1 MFAHPL
7 VLSLALVFAS
17 ISLTASAHELDAA
30 LQNETPPFP
39 LLQKKF
45 TSPETDASFTT
56 FPNGKTFADFKAL
69 LVLGKGEPWTEVQQA
84 EYEKYKQ
91 MPVDKIQWALMDLDT
106 GRMISQSTPSKTR
119 IFGASTSKMFVV
131 SALLDKQNGEVKSYP
146 PVVKDYRDRKGR
158 VIRTEQFSEDDL
170 DHMVRIYMRSN
181 NHSWVL
187 LQQRIGMNEKGEL
200 NADRGRV
207 GNIQFAQKLGYM
219 DSRPWQGDLMLDSV
233 SVSVSRIT
241 EEGFLRNRF
250 NVTDYDYIHGNEL
263 TAADTVKYLYDT
275 YNARYPGAEYAWKLL
290 YTCQTGEKKGN
301 KYLPNTIF
309 VGGKTG
315 TYPGG
320 IGSYG
325 MTEVNGVKKA
335 VGIHNHALTF
345 RHNGTQYGMVVL
357 TDVGTPEAVAV
368 IAGGLMREFLGIN
381 DGMNI
386 QITE

>member
-1 MFAHPL
+1 VSSQNKQHGPEK
-7 VLSLALVFAS
+7 
-17 ISLTASAHELDAA
+17 TLDSPI
-30 LQNETPPFP
+30 E
-39 LLQKKF
+39 KKF
-45 TSPETDASFTT
+45 TAPETDLDFTT
-56 FPNGKTFADFKAL
+56 FPNGRTFAEFKAML
-69 LVLGKGEPWTEVQQA
+69 ILGKGEPWTEMQQA

-91 MPVDKIQWALMDLDT
+91 MPVDKIQWALMNLDT

-131 SALLDKQNGEVKSYP
+131 SALLEKQNGEVRSYP
-146 PVVKDYRDRKGR
+146 PIVKEFRDRKGR
-158 VIRTEQFSEDDL
+158 IVRKESASDDDL
-170 DHMVRIYMRSN
+170 DHMARIYMRSN

-207 GNIQFAQKLGYM
+207 GGIEFTEKFGYF
-219 DSRPWQGDLMLDSV
+219 DSRAWQGDLMLDPQSV
-233 SVSVSRIT
+233 SISRIT
-241 EEGFLRNRF
+241 HTTHLRKRF
-250 NVTDYDYIHGNEL
+250 NVMDYDYIHGNEL

-275 YNARYPGAEYAWKLL
+275 YSARYPGAEYAWKLL

-301 KYLPNTIF
+301 KYIPNTIF

-320 IGSYG
+320 IGSFG

-345 RHNGTQYGMVVL
+345 HYNGTQYGIVVL

-368 IAGGLMREFLGIN
+368 ITGGLIREFLGIN
-381 DGMNI
+381 DSLNI
-386 QITE
+386 QMTE